1 MPNDSKVQVL
11 NDQMITNMLSV
22 LMFQRDLNHWLWMHN
37 LYEADIRPLGA
48 NELRQCYECSKD
60 LDITVANF

>member
-1 MPNDSKVQVL
+1 
-11 NDQMITNMLSV
+11 MITNMLSV
-22 LMFQRDLNHWLWMHN
+22 LMFQRDLNQWLWMHN

>member
-1 MPNDSKVQVL
+1 
-11 NDQMITNMLSV
+11 MITNMLSV

-37 LYEADIRPLGA
+37 LYEADTGIRPLGA